1 MNEQASYFI
10 GSIIIV
16 RKPDGDYDVI
26 DGQQR
31 LTTIVLTLCAF
42 REYLKNKVDP
52 NTVGTKRLEEIR
64 KKIDELLY
72 SYDLGTGR
80 SKPRLILQYEE
91 AKDYMNCLIEET
103 DFKGDTTNSINK
115 MMEAYE
121 KIFSYIENID
131 KTYLLDFITYFLIKV
146 EMVVIIPENGR
157 SKPRLILQYE
167 EAKDYMNCLI
177 EETDFKGDTTNSINK
192 MMEAYEKIFSYI
204 ENIDKTYLLD
214 FITYFLIKVEMVVI
228 IPESSHK

>member
-1 MNEQASYFI
+1 MEIKADVKPISELMKFYFTIPDYQREYVWKAEEHVAQFFEDIENEFSENKPMNEQASYFI

-91 AKDYMNCLIEET
+91 AKDYMNYN
-103 DFKGDTTNSINK
+103 DTKN
-115 MMEAYE
+115 
-121 KIFSYIENID
+121 
-131 KTYLLDFITYFLIKV
+131 
-146 EMVVIIPENGR
+146 
-157 SKPRLILQYE
+157 
-167 EAKDYMNCLI
+167 
-177 EETDFKGDTTNSINK
+177 
-192 MMEAYEKIFSYI
+192 
-204 ENIDKTYLLD
+204 
-214 FITYFLIKVEMVVI
+214 
-228 IPESSHK
+228 